1 MVIEFYTTFS
11 KRVNSTKRP
20 TGSPTKSLTGYLREP
35 CSILNPRFKIE
46 RLTADENPEG
56 LSYAFIPNFQRYYFV
71 NDWTWSEGLWECSL
85 TVDTLASWKTSIGEC
100 EEYIL
105 RHDSTTDFNG
115 AISDTMYPATTDFSI
130 ESTAF
135 PNPFVESLSQ
145 GTYVVG
151 IISGETANTV
161 GAISYYAMTALQFGA
176 LKDYLFSDDNLVLM
190 NMLDTS
196 TDPPTPLLADMSIE
210 LLKTMYNPYQYI
222 SSCIWFPIAFEDIP
236 GTSTNV
242 IKLGWWDYPLSGKR
256 VSTQIIALTETAT
269 MPEHPQVLRGKYLDY
284 APYTRRIL
292 FGKFGAYP
300 VDTSYME
307 VGTVLFNY
315 YIIDLITGRAKVQ
328 FYVAENNAGLN
339 RKLLGETDFLLG
351 VPIQIAQ
358 IGVDYLGTAVNLI
371 DTAKHATGGMIAGGI
386 LGGVAGN
393 AIFGQN
399 GIAGG
404 AVTGAVAGAILS
416 AGGSVYN
423 TIESAMPQM
432 RTSGTNGSFI
442 SADVSTVLISQFFVI
457 TDEDITH
464 KGRPLFAKRIIKNL
478 NGFVQCADGDIQF
491 PCMIAEKR
499 IIGEHFTSGFFWE

>member
-20 TGSPTKSLTGYLREP
+20 TGEPAKSLTGYLREP

-71 NDWTWSEGLWECSL
+71 NDWTWAEGVWECSL

-135 PNPFVESLSQ
+135 PNPFVETLIQ

-151 IISGETANTV
+151 IISGETSNTV
-161 GAISYYAMTALQFGA
+161 GAISYYAMTPLQFGA
-176 LKDYLFSDDNLVLM
+176 LKNYLFSDENLILMHFLDN
-190 NMLDTS
+190 T
-196 TDPPTPLLADMSIE
+196 TDPPTPLVTDISIE

-222 SSCIWFPIAFEDIP
+222 SSCFWFPIALEDLRGAVP
-236 GTSTNV
+236 VTS
-242 IKLGWWDYPLSGKR
+242 IKLGWWDYPLSG
-256 VSTQIIALTETAT
+256 SLLTAQVEDFYETAM

-284 APYTRRIL
+284 APYTKRIL

-300 VDTSYME
+300 IDTSYME
-307 VGTVLFNY
+307 VGSYLWNVY
-315 YIIDLITGRAKVQ
+315 MVDMITGRAKVQ
-328 FYVAENNAGLN
+328 FYVAETSGGLN

-371 DTAKHATGGMIAGGI
+371 DTAKHAVGGMIAGGLI
-386 LGGVAGN
+386 GGTGLAIPGAG
-393 AIFGQN
+393 A
-399 GIAGG
+399 ALP
-404 AVTGAVAGAILS
+404 AGAVAGAILS
-416 AGGSVYN
+416 SAGSIYN

-432 RTSGTNGSFI
+432 RTSGTNGSFVSAFI
-442 SADVSTVLISQFFVI
+442 STILISQFFVI

-464 KGRPLFAKRIIKNL
+464 KGRPLYAKRIIKNL
-478 NGFVQCADGDIQF
+478 SGFIQCADGDIQF

-499 IIGEHFTSGFFWE
+499 IIGEHFTTGFFWE

>member
-1 MVIEFYTTFS
+1 MVIDFYTTFS

-20 TGSPTKSLTGYLREP
+20 TGEPTKSLTGYLREP

-46 RLTADENPEG
+46 RLQADENPEG

-71 NDWTWSEGLWECSL
+71 NDWTWADGLWECSL

-135 PNPFVESLSQ
+135 PNPFVETLIQ

-151 IISGETANTV
+151 IISGETSNTV
-161 GAISYYAMTALQFGA
+161 GAISYYAMTPLQFGA
-176 LKDYLFSDDNLVLM
+176 LKNYLFSDENLILM
-190 NMLDTS
+190 HFLDDT
-196 TDPPTPLLADMSIE
+196 TNPPTPLVTDISIE

-222 SSCIWFPIAFEDIP
+222 SSCYWFPVPLEDIH
-236 GTSTNV
+236 GTSTTS

-256 VSTQIIALTETAT
+256 IETQIIALTETAT

-284 APYTRRIL
+284 APYTKRIL

-307 VGTVLFNY
+307 VGSVLFNY

-371 DTAKHATGGMIAGGI
+371 DTAKHAVGGALAGGL
-386 LGGVAGN
+386 LGGGTGL
-393 AIFGQN
+393 AIPGM
-399 GIAGG
+399 G
-404 AVTGAVAGAILS
+404 AVGSLGGAVAGAILS
-416 AGGSVYN
+416 SAGSIYN

-442 SADVSTVLISQFFVI
+442 SADISTVLISQFFVI

-464 KGRPLFAKRIIKNL
+464 KGRPLYAKRIIKNL
-478 NGFVQCADGDIQF
+478 SGFIQCADGDIQF

-499 IIGEHFTSGFFWE
+499 IIGEHFTTGFFWE

>member
-1 MVIEFYTTFS
+1 MVIEFYTTFG

-20 TGSPTKSLTGYLREP
+20 SGDSAKSLNGYLREP

-71 NDWTWSEGLWECSL
+71 NDWTWAECVWECSL

-135 PNPFVESLSQ
+135 QNPFVESLSQ
-145 GTYVVG
+145 GTYILG
-151 IISGETANTV
+151 IINGETADTV
-161 GAISYYAMTALQFGA
+161 GAINYYAMTPTQFGA
-176 LKDYLFSDDNLVLM
+176 LKTYLFSDENLFLMHILDN
-190 NMLDTS
+190 S
-196 TDPPTPLLADMSIE
+196 TTPPTPLITDISIE
-210 LLKTMYNPYQYI
+210 LLKTLYNPYQYI
-222 SSCIWFPIAFEDIP
+222 SSCIWFPLPIENIP
-236 GTSTNV
+236 GTETSS
-242 IKLGWWDYPLSGKR
+242 IKLGWWSYPLSGKL
-256 VSTQIIALTETAT
+256 VNTQTIALTESAT

-284 APYTRRIL
+284 APYTKRIL

-307 VGTVLFNY
+307 VGSVLINFY
-315 YIIDLITGRAKVQ
+315 YVDLITGRAKVQ
-328 FYVAENNAGLN
+328 FYVAETTGGLN
-339 RKLLGETDFLLG
+339 RKMLGETDFLIG

-371 DTAKHATGGMIAGGI
+371 DTAKHAVGGMIAGGLI
-386 LGGVAGN
+386 GGTGLAIPGAG
-393 AIFGQN
+393 A
-399 GIAGG
+399 ALP
-404 AVTGAVAGAILS
+404 AGAVAGAILS
-416 AGGSVYN
+416 SAGGIYN

-432 RTSGTNGSFI
+432 RTSGTNGSFVSTYI
-442 SADVSTVLISQFFVI
+442 STVLISQFFVI

-464 KGRPLFAKRIIKNL
+464 KGRPLYSKRIIKNL
-478 NGFVQCADGDIQF
+478 NGFIQCADGDIQF

-499 IIGEHFTSGFFWE
+499 IIGEHFTTGFFWE

>member
-1 MVIEFYTTFS
+1 MLIEFYTAFS

-20 TGSPTKSLTGYLREP
+20 TGEPTKSLTGYLREP

-46 RLTADENPEG
+46 RLQADENPEG

-71 NDWTWSEGLWECSL
+71 NDWTWAEGVWECSL

-135 PNPFVESLSQ
+135 QNPFVSSLSQ
-145 GTYVVG
+145 GIYVVG
-151 IISGETANTV
+151 IISSEQTNTV
-161 GAISYYAMTALQFGA
+161 GAISYYAMTPTQFGA
-176 LKDYLFSDDNLVLM
+176 LKEYLFSNRNLVRM
-190 NMLDTS
+190 GFLDDS
-196 TDPPTPLLADMSIE
+196 TDPPTPLLTDMSIE

-222 SSCIWFPIAFEDIP
+222 ASCFWFPIALEDLR
-236 GTSTNV
+236 GTVSVTS
-242 IKLGWWDYPLSGKR
+242 IKLGWWDYPLTGYL
-256 VSTQIIALTETAT
+256 LTNQVENFYENVM

-307 VGTVLFNY
+307 VGSYLWND
-315 YIIDLITGRAKVQ
+315 YIVDMITGQAKVQ
-328 FYVAENNAGLN
+328 FYVAETSAGLN
-339 RKLLGETDFLLG
+339 RKLLGEADFLLG

-358 IGVDYLGTAVNLI
+358 IGVDYLGTAVNLL
-371 DTAKHATGGMIAGGI
+371 DTAKQAIGGAIAGGI
-386 LGGVAGN
+386 LKGAIDAVKGGDAK
-393 AIFGQN
+393 FS
-399 GIAGG
+399 
-404 AVTGAVAGAILS
+404 VAGAVIGGSITS
-416 AGGSVYN
+416 AGSIYN

-432 RTSGTNGSFI
+432 KTSGTNGSFI
-442 SADVSTVLISQFFVI
+442 SAFVSTVLISQFFVI

-464 KGRPLFAKRIIKNL
+464 KGRPLYAKRIIKNL
-478 NGFVQCADGDIQF
+478 NGFIQCADGDIQF